1 MFTTPGHKE
10 TNGQAERLV
19 KTVTSMLVAT
29 WQQELEWD
37 ANLDL
42 YKYALNV
49 SHHHAVDAVPYV
61 LWFGRAP
68 RPLVELEDRAD
79 QRQGA
84 WLWADRRAYA
94 QATLAKSLA
103 AVQDVRAVQLKVK
116 GDMKRRHDA
125 NMKYV
130 DLRVG
135 DLCYKY
141 NEAVPKRSEYLPA
154 KRLFRHWTGPYFV
167 TAVKGENATVLD
179 DRKGTSVTVHRNLLR
194 RYVYPLAGLQLLG
207 ERRHAYLSEVT
218 AKRAVNGEVQY
229 QGLWRSKSKTELDWL
244 DEEDV
249 PSHLVEEF
257 DGRQL
262 VSALAVGV

>member
-1 MFTTPGHKE
+1 M
-10 TNGQAERLV
+10 
-19 KTVTSMLVAT
+19 
-29 WQQELEWD
+29 
-37 ANLDL
+37 
-42 YKYALNV
+42 
-49 SHHHAVDAVPYV
+49 SHHPNVDAVPYV

-68 RPLVELEDRAD
+68 TPLVELEDRAD
-79 QRQGA
+79 RRQGA

-94 QATLAKSLA
+94 QATLKKSLE
-103 AVQDVRAVQLKVK
+103 AVQDVRNAHLKVK
-116 GDMKRRHDA
+116 ADMKRRHDD
-125 NMKYV
+125 NLKLV

-154 KRLFRHWTGPYFV
+154 KRLFKHWTGPYFV
-167 TAVKGENATVLD
+167 TELKGENATVLD
-179 DRKGTSVTVHRNLLR
+179 DKKGTSVTVHRNLLR

-207 ERRHAYLSEVT
+207 EQRGAYLSEVT
-218 AKRAVNGEVQY
+218 AKRTVNNDVQY

-257 DGRQL
+257 DARAL